1 MNNSEY
7 YMICIESIALI
18 LFFFFSYK
26 ILGVWSKANII
37 KLYRSKF
44 YPLCANLKKS
54 IYFIILKKK
63 LKQKWNPI
71 FKKNSYIYKRAR
83 WEKTKR
89 ISLHKLKK
97 FEGFEKKH
105 YKRHQKKREKN
116 KNILF

>member
-7 YMICIESIALI
+7 YIICIEGIALI

-26 ILGVWSKANII
+26 YLGVWAKANIF
-37 KLYRSKF
+37 KLYRSKI
-44 YPLCANLKKS
+44 YPLLINLKKS
-54 IYFIILKKK
+54 VYFIILKKK

-71 FKKNSYIYKRAR
+71 FKKNSYICKKAR

-89 ISLHKLKK
+89 MGLYRLKK
-97 FEGFEKKH
+97 FEESKK
-105 YKRHQKKREKN
+105 KHQKKRKKI